1 MARLAPKPS
10 PAFALAPALLMLAGC
25 ATVGPD
31 YHAPPPP
38 AGIADRPA
46 SFAEGG
52 STAYAADP
60 LPPQWW
66 HLYASPQIDALVEE
80 ALTANT
86 DLRVAAA
93 NLERSRAIVQEAR
106 ASAGLQSS
114 LDGGMT
120 VGETSN
126 LGLGTPAGTHMTL
139 DAGIGISYELD
150 VVGRIRRTIEAV
162 EADADA
168 QRAAYDLARTTVAA
182 GVVGAYGDACAAG
195 ARIAVARRSADV
207 QRQSLALTERGVRG
221 GLYAPLDAIRSRA
234 LLAQLEAALPPLEG
248 SRRAAL
254 YSLAVLLGRAP
265 EDYPADLATCEAIPA
280 IGRPL
285 PIGDGAALIRRRPDI
300 REAERKLAAATAR
313 IGVATANLYPSV
325 SLGASLG
332 TTSRS
337 VDGLVDSSAFRFGL
351 GPLISW
357 SFPNR
362 RVARAQISQ
371 SDAAARAA
379 LAAFDGSVLAALRE
393 VETALS
399 TYARGL
405 DENAKLRQ
413 ARDENRKAATM
424 QARMARGGLASGLEL
439 LDTQRTLA
447 SAQAALAASD
457 AALATDRVRL
467 FLALG
472 GGWEND
478 DAAQPATDAPPD
490 PAQP

>member
-1 MARLAPKPS
+1 MNMVSPTAPILS
-10 PAFALAPALLMLAGC
+10 PALLAMLMLTGC

-31 YHAPPPP
+31 YQPPLPP

-46 SFAEGG
+46 AFAEGD
-52 STAYAADP
+52 AAVYAAEP
-60 LPPQWW
+60 LPPRWW
-66 HLYASPQIDALVEE
+66 QLYASPRIDELVEE
-80 ALTANT
+80 ALKANT

-93 NLERSRAIVQEAR
+93 NLERSRAIVQEVR
-106 ASAGLQSS
+106 AGAGLQTS

-120 VGETSN
+120 VGEASN
-126 LGLGTPAGTHMTL
+126 LGLGSPAGTHATL

-168 QRAAYDLARTTVAA
+168 RRAAYDLARTTVAA

-195 ARIAVARRSADV
+195 ARIAVARRSVDL
-207 QRQSLALTERGVRG
+207 QRQSLGLTERGVRG
-221 GLYAPLDAIRSRA
+221 GIYAPLDVIRSRA

-265 EDYPADLATCEAIPA
+265 EDYPADLAHCEAIPA
-280 IGRPL
+280 IARAL

-300 REAERKLAAATAR
+300 REAERNLAAATAR

-337 VDGLVDSSAFRFGL
+337 VEGLVDSSAFRFGL

-357 SFPNR
+357 SFPNS
-362 RVARAQISQ
+362 RVARAQIAQ

-379 LAAFDGSVLAALRE
+379 LAAFDGSVLSALRE

-399 TYARGL
+399 SYARGL
-405 DENAKLRQ
+405 DENAKLKL
-413 ARDENRKAATM
+413 ARDESRKAAQI

-439 LDTQRTLA
+439 LDAQRSLA
-447 SAQAALAASD
+447 AAESALAASD
-457 AALATDRVRL
+457 AIIAADRVQL

-472 GGWEND
+472 GGWESD
-478 DAAQPATDAPPD
+478 EAAPP
-490 PAQP
+490 AGG